1 MTDPY
6 VCHIWFAIY
15 HQYTPVM
22 LAYRLYIRI
31 LWEGTCWWNAVWS
44 NGGTVV
50 SLIRTN
56 EKRGFHQQLTVVMNP
71 YSASTSMM
79 WRRGEDMNTIANV
92 MYFDTKANV
101 DLAYFA
107 GEKYRFHLW
116 NGWFSGK
123 RDRRGQMGKFSWRI
137 VGFSSC
143 KFHRCFGPWKS

>member
-1 MTDPY
+1 M
-6 VCHIWFAIY
+6 
-15 HQYTPVM
+15 
-22 LAYRLYIRI
+22 
-31 LWEGTCWWNAVWS
+31 
-44 NGGTVV
+44 V

-107 GEKYRFHLW
+107 GEKYRFH
-116 NGWFSGK
+116 
-123 RDRRGQMGKFSWRI
+123 
-137 VGFSSC
+137 
-143 KFHRCFGPWKS
+143 P